1 MITSMFMV
9 AGLLTLLALYGAKGI
24 AFPPKNDYQT
34 VIHLIWDWLV
44 EYGKSFVGDYSPE
57 VMPFLTI
64 IFLFILTSNWLGALF
79 GGILEQFGF
88 ITPTSNISVTVGL
101 AITMLVWIHWWAIR
115 HLGLK
120 NYLKIYF
127 HPVWWLFP
135 LNLLEHITRVLS
147 LSLRLYG
154 NISGEHLVVAVLSIL
169 APIFLPVPM
178 IALSLF
184 TGFIQAYIFF
194 TLGLVYIQAMIEEGG
209 AEA

>member
-1 MITSMFMV
+1 MFAV
-9 AGLLTLLALYGAKGI
+9 TALLALMALYGIRGI
-24 AFPPKNDYQT
+24 SFPPKNDYQT
-34 VIHLIWDWLV
+34 IIHLIWDWLV
-44 EYGKSFVGDYSPE
+44 EYGRSFVGDYSPE
-57 VMPFLTI
+57 VMPFLTV
-64 IFLFILTSNWLGALF
+64 IFLFILTSNWLGALL

-88 ITPTSNISVTVGL
+88 ITPTSNISVTAGL
-101 AITMLVWIHWWAIR
+101 AITMLVWIHWWAIK

-154 NISGEHLVVAVLSIL
+154 NISGEHLVVAILSIL